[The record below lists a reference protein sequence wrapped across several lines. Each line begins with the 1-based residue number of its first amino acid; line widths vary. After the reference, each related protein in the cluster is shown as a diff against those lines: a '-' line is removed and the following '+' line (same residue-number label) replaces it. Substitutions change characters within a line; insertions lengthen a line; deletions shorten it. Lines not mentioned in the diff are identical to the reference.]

1 MRELIILCFTI
12 LFLPL
17 SVAAE
22 GTGLKV
28 EGGTPGTDYKYEDN
42 TYTILTGTE
51 LTISG
56 TTTTDN
62 IVVGEN
68 VTANI
73 IFNDLSIKFD
83 NGGNPIKGT
92 CAFYIYKKAH
102 VTVTITSTNTI
113 QSGALLAGI
122 QIEKDASITIQG
134 DGTLNAQGGWG
145 GAGIG
150 AGKATSCG
158 TININSGTVNA
169 FPGGWAFGLGGG
181 CFLEMEPTTDA
192 IININGGIVSA
203 DGKNNWGSSSING
216 TINING
222 GEITT
227 SYNANSSYKHDFNGP
242 LTITGGTFNNYT
254 FDNEIP
260 IKGGTFANCTLNK
273 IISFDDTNA
282 SFSDCNLTFTN
293 LATLTKDYSGCT
305 FNGETTIKSGK
316 FINCTFNREI
326 TVKNGTFNNCIFD
339 GKVFLYNGSSTG
351 NSFIKGSD
359 CYIYDGN
366 WSLNEDYGAAI
377 KSKNVYI
384 YGGTVKAIGHNGGA
398 AIGGDDLGNGNNVTI
413 YGGYVT
419 ANGDGTGAGIGG
431 GDGYSWG
438 GQGGTTII
446 YGGTVVATGWHGIGS
461 GRANRGSG
469 ITKIYGG
476 SIKGTIDGQPITT
489 GDQPVYLGKL
499 EVQNVTDVSVD
510 DKPYYIDRNID
521 KDNNLYLYMTGN
533 DHTVTVRTSGSN
545 DVTTYQATYESQGV
559 DSDGAGKGYFTFDN
573 GSLSTPSNN
582 SSVAL
587 VLSASEMIYGT
598 DKLTVTLTVKNKA
611 TKTRCA
617 AMNSVQLALIDEE
630 NNVLLSD
637 WKDVTTDGEYEFE
650 FDTKKLNAGTYT
662 LTAQYG
668 GSSESLISS
677 EVSTDLVIKKANP
690 TYTAPSDLKATYGKT
705 LADVTLPSGWTWD
718 NPSES
723 VGNAGASYNFT
734 ATFTPADAKNYNTVQ
749 KNLSVKVN
757 PASAIDPGNP
767 AVISPPSVTYGATL
781 SDITITNG
789 WTWVDETIIPTVT
802 NSGYVAYYAV
812 TDYTNYDW
820 GSIDGYN
827 QSEHRVE
834 RTIIPTVNRAD
845 LQASDFTF
853 TAPDDLTYDGNNKTA
868 KVEAKAGMTGVGTIT
883 IKYYKDGTSVSAS
896 VFITIEQPK
905 LIRNIRV

>member
-351 NSFIKGSD
+351 NSFI
-359 CYIYDGN
+359 
-366 WSLNEDYGAAI
+366 
-377 KSKNVYI
+377 V
-384 YGGTVKAIGHNGGA
+384 
-398 AIGGDDLGNGNNVTI
+398 
-413 YGGYVT
+413 
-419 ANGDGTGAGIGG
+419 
-431 GDGYSWG
+431 
-438 GQGGTTII
+438 
-446 YGGTVVATGWHGIGS
+446 
-461 GRANRGSG
+461 
-469 ITKIYGG
+469 
-476 SIKGTIDGQPITT
+476 
-489 GDQPVYLGKL
+489 
-499 EVQNVTDVSVD
+499 
-510 DKPYYIDRNID
+510 
-521 KDNNLYLYMTGN
+521 
-533 DHTVTVRTSGSN
+533 
-545 DVTTYQATYESQGV
+545 
-559 DSDGAGKGYFTFDN
+559 F
-573 GSLSTPSNN
+573 
-582 SSVAL
+582 
-587 VLSASEMIYGT
+587 
-598 DKLTVTLTVKNKA
+598 
-611 TKTRCA
+611 
-617 AMNSVQLALIDEE
+617 
-630 NNVLLSD
+630 
-637 WKDVTTDGEYEFE
+637 TTD
-650 FDTKKLNAGTYT
+650 
-662 LTAQYG
+662 
-668 GSSESLISS
+668 
-677 EVSTDLVIKKANP
+677 
-690 TYTAPSDLKATYGKT
+690 
-705 LADVTLPSGWTWD
+705 
-718 NPSES
+718 
-723 VGNAGASYNFT
+723 
-734 ATFTPADAKNYNTVQ
+734 
-749 KNLSVKVN
+749 
-757 PASAIDPGNP
+757 
-767 AVISPPSVTYGATL
+767 
-781 SDITITNG
+781 
-789 WTWVDETIIPTVT
+789 
-802 NSGYVAYYAV
+802 YY
-812 TDYTNYDW
+812 
-820 GSIDGYN
+820 SIFY
-827 QSEHRVE
+827 R
-834 RTIIPTVNRAD
+834 
-845 LQASDFTF
+845 
-853 TAPDDLTYDGNNKTA
+853 
-868 KVEAKAGMTGVGTIT
+868 
-883 IKYYKDGTSVSAS
+883 
-896 VFITIEQPK
+896 
-905 LIRNIRV
+905 